1 MKTQWMDAILMDENG
16 AGGAPAGAAATGSD
30 PAPAAPP
37 SPSPANPAA
46 GEQQP
51 AASAAPETPP
61 AAQIY
66 KPEGLP
72 DHMLGKTD
80 NETIDKLTAALKGYR
95 DRDGQIPDKP
105 EAYKDF
111 GEVAPEIKPYVDQ
124 LASDP
129 LFDRMTE
136 YAKDKAIPLETFRGM
151 TTHLMTLGAEMGIFE
166 PPLDVEAERAALTPD
181 TAKHLPPAEQKAA
194 REKRMNDNF
203 AWLDLQ
209 VNENG
214 GLSKAAVDNAK
225 MMLGD
230 TAAGHQLFEYF
241 RSKMQGGQGG
251 PMLKPDDN
259 GGNDQVADIRRRQAL
274 PENTFGNRKFNQ
286 QSYDQLLADM
296 KRVFGD

>member
-1 MKTQWMDAILMDENG
+1 MKFTQWMDAILMDENG

-30 PAPAAPP
+30 PASAAPP

-51 AASAAPETPP
+51 AAAVAPDAPP

-111 GEVAPEIKPYVDQ
+111 GDVAPEIKPYVDQ

-129 LFDRMTE
+129 LFDRMTQ
-136 YAKDKAIPLETFRGM
+136 YAKDKGIPLDTFRGM

-166 PPLDVEAERAALTPD
+166 PPLDVEAEKAALTPD

-194 REKRMNDNF
+194 REQRMNDNF

-209 VNENG
+209 VRDG
-214 GLSKAAVDNAK
+214 GLTKAQVDNAK
-225 MMLGD
+225 LMLGD
-230 TAAGHQLFEYF
+230 TAAGHQFFEYF
-241 RSKMQGGQGG
+241 RSRLNSSQQIAIGGATATQHDARAQLYERLSAPEMQKGH
-251 PMLKPDDN
+251 P
-259 GGNDQVADIRRRQAL
+259 
-274 PENTFGNRKFNQ
+274 KFEKAK
-286 QSYDQLLADM
+286 YDQLMSEYQRIL
-296 KRVFGD
+296 G